1 MCRCGP
7 REHTEWDAAPLACLT
22 EKECMR
28 GDGDNGGVDI
38 GNKCGGMRGVILQV
52 LQNGVYYEDDAKND
66 NIYTYPS
73 LALSK
78 GAA

>member
-1 MCRCGP
+1 
-7 REHTEWDAAPLACLT
+7 
-22 EKECMR
+22 MR